1 MEFRKL
7 PTNSKKLLDEIIQS
21 ENPVQM
27 LCERFERASKVED
40 EELRG
45 ILRELRAEG
54 FINTKWADNKPYHI
68 TINNSARTYN
78 EQLEE
83 YEKMSQSKAVYYIG
97 AVNDKSITIGDG
109 NKISNSKLTDEIIN
123 DASESKKSFY
133 EKHPI
138 ICSLIISLIAG
149 IVLLFS
155 FWTNIISW
163 FEELF

>member
-7 PTNSKKLLDEIIQS
+7 SSNSKKLLDEIIQS

-27 LCERFERASKVED
+27 LCERFECASEVED

-45 ILRELRAEG
+45 ILRELREEG

-83 YEKMSQSKAVYYIG
+83 YEKMSQSKAVYYMG
-97 AVNDKSITIGDG
+97 TVNDKSITIGDG
-109 NKISNSKLTDEIIN
+109 NKISNSKITGEIIN

-133 EKHPI
+133 EKHPV
-138 ICSLIISLIAG
+138 ICSFIISLIAG

-155 FWTNIISW
+155 FWSNIISW
-163 FEELF
+163 FEVLF